1 MPNRPDEPKP
11 AEEPGR
17 LEVSGSGGR
26 RRPPLDKKI
35 EEKYPE
41 DYRDGESRGYRFRT
55 GKKD

>member
-1 MPNRPDEPKP
+1 MPDHPEKP
-11 AEEPGR
+11 PSTDDSSR

-26 RRPPLDKKI
+26 RRPAPDKKI
-35 EEKYPE
+35 EEKYPD